1 MKSARVPCMALVVSA
16 AMMLQSAVFAAEHH
30 NILEMGQSLPPLD
43 IEVGGEVAL
52 SDNDIVRRP
61 WSSKSFE
68 NKGKVQ
74 LVQYV
79 AANRGVARQNKAF
92 NDTLIEKHY
101 SSEQLD
107 TTVIVHMADTM
118 ALVKGIV
125 ANRVAKNKVK
135 HQSINFVIDDN
146 GVGLQSWGM
155 KNKSYAVIVLDANGK
170 VLFAKD
176 GPLSRIEIESTI
188 KLLEHHMS

>member
-1 MKSARVPCMALVVSA
+1 MKSARVPCMALIVSA
-16 AMMLQSAVFAAEHH
+16 AMMLQSAVFAAEHQ
-30 NILEMGQSLPPLD
+30 NIVEMGQSLPPLD

-125 ANRVAKNKVK
+125 SNRVAKNKVK